1 MDALQ
6 KQDVPY
12 GNDWD
17 SAAEAAAYGEAADQA
32 RPWRSRSETT
42 SRTASRLLAPALGSL
57 NPVRAQAS
65 SRIACYSDAHTS
77 GPTPS
82 WTSQSPCWH

>member
-17 SAAEAAAYGEAADQA
+17 SAAEAAAYGEAADQE
-32 RPWRSRSETT
+32 RP
-42 SRTASRLLAPALGSL
+42 
-57 NPVRAQAS
+57 
-65 SRIACYSDAHTS
+65 
-77 GPTPS
+77 
-82 WTSQSPCWH
+82 

>member
-17 SAAEAAAYGEAADQA
+17 SATEAAAYGE
-32 RPWRSRSETT
+32 
-42 SRTASRLLAPALGSL
+42 RLT
-57 NPVRAQAS
+57 N
-65 SRIACYSDAHTS
+65 
-77 GPTPS
+77 
-82 WTSQSPCWH
+82 